1 MSDPVIN
8 PEIPYVGEIHGGVVP
23 GKMVKVQGKVPH
35 EATRFAVNY
44 QLGPGLNPRDDIAL
58 HVSPRFPQGIITR
71 NSIESMQWGVEENNG
86 PMWIHPG
93 QPFEIII
100 LCEYYCYKI
109 AVNGRHFAEF
119 THRLPYDR
127 VTHLVIDG
135 DVEINSIFY
144 ETINVGPRPT
154 APVPDLPTV
163 DVGPPPPGGLYP
175 TLNPQAKFDLPDKDY
190 DPPHPHRQPAAHQ
203 KSEDAFGS
211 TLDKVG
217 LAVGGLVAA
226 GGVAAAMHAINKQKK
241 KHDGEADHAKSTSPD
256 YESGLGGLGA
266 LGAALASSLA
276 SNSHAQQGYP
286 SDSGSGGMIGSL
298 LGALGGGQATAKPN
312 YSQQTSN
319 SDPFGGALG
328 SILGGVLGG
337 GSHQQQPTYQPTGGY
352 PQNQPSQSGGG
363 NDLFGDLKGA
373 LLKSAMD
380 DITKHLYPN
389 KPQPSGAENPHP
401 TYHGNMSPP
410 SHDPPNPHRGSGPGK
425 LSAAEISKG
434 LGLSDDEN

>member
-1 MSDPVIN
+1 MCLGLQPASMCLIRIVRRWEEDVYTTLSTRTQLN
-8 PEIPYVGEIHGGVVP
+8 LKSGFMNLHMTLEIKGSIKQKYLTLERS
-23 GKMVKVQGKVPH
+23 MEALFLVKWSKFKEKFLMKQH
-35 EATRFAVNY
+35 
-44 QLGPGLNPRDDIAL
+44 
-58 HVSPRFPQGIITR
+58 
-71 NSIESMQWGVEENNG
+71 
-86 PMWIHPG
+86 
-93 QPFEIII
+93 
-100 LCEYYCYKI
+100 
-109 AVNGRHFAEF
+109 
-119 THRLPYDR
+119 
-127 VTHLVIDG
+127 
-135 DVEINSIFY
+135 
-144 ETINVGPRPT
+144 
-154 APVPDLPTV
+154 DLLLTTT
-163 DVGPPPPGGLYP
+163 PGGLYP

-190 DPPHPHRQPAAHQ
+190 NPPHPHRQPATHQ

-312 YSQQTSN
+312 YNQQTSN

-337 GSHQQQPTYQPTGGY
+337 GSHQQQPTYQTTGGY

-373 LLKSAMD
+373 LFKSAMD

-410 SHDPPNPHRGSGPGK
+410 SHDPPNPPRGSGPGK